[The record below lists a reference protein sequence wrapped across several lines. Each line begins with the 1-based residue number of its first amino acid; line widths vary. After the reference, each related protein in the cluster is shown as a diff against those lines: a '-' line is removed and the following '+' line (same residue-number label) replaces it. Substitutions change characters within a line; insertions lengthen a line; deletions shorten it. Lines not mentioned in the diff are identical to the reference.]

1 MTGMVYF
8 LCHATVPFES
18 LVSIEFWCRSSS
30 MLTRGKFASSWTSPL
45 QRRNGPF
52 LSHHLLSRV
61 VGEEMGAQ
69 IICPTF
75 FGGVICHVSAQSL
88 HLWSYTTLLQFADF
102 ALSASGGGLPL
113 FTDELLYV
121 VVDNQIPH
129 TYRQPIVVG
138 HRDGCFRFSGVQAST
153 CASP

>member
-1 MTGMVYF
+1 MGWFRGKIWWAGGCVTGMVYF

-61 VGEEMGAQ
+61 VGEEMLGAQ

-88 HLWSYTTLLQFADF
+88 HFCGVTLPCCNLPTLLCPRPAGGCHYLPMNYCTW
-102 ALSASGGGLPL
+102 LSTTKYLIRTESL
-113 FTDELLYV
+113 
-121 VVDNQIPH
+121 
-129 TYRQPIVVG
+129 
-138 HRDGCFRFSGVQAST
+138 S
-153 CASP
+153 